1 MRKNNKMS
9 IKAPN
14 ISSTS
19 LTLLNLT
26 ITNMSIRKIILP
38 LSGQLS
44 SFDGFYRGKIGHFL
58 SVKVPRCSWSL
69 DNDRD
74 TIQHPGFIRTR

>member
-1 MRKNNKMS
+1 MS

-14 ISSTS
+14 ISPTS

-26 ITNMSIRKIILP
+26 ITNMSIRRLFY
-38 LSGQLS
+38 LSVGS

-58 SVKVPRCSWSL
+58 SVNVPRCSWTL